1 MSEKFNLLKNGLDNR
16 RGAGATR
23 DERGESS
30 ASQQNSDP
38 YVVMEDMVIE
48 LRKRVE
54 DLEDQGIGIKPMSP
68 LSLDA
73 SNRDIAQKINY
84 IIQAFNKLATSS
96 SKGYL

>member
-38 YVVMEDMVIE
+38 YVIMEDMVIE

-54 DLEDQGIGIKPMSP
+54 DIEDSGIGIKPIAP
-68 LSLDA
+68 LPTNA
-73 SNRDIAQKINY
+73 EIREITQTVNY
-84 IIQAFNKLATSS
+84 IIQVINKLATSS